1 MAGNTELLENL
12 SALRKLYE
20 GLCAPVRGAHDLT
33 QTEVDVAA
41 FLGNNPHMDTASHIV
56 ELRMLPKANVS
67 LAVDALIRKGLAN
80 RQPDENDRRRIHIKL
95 TPQGQA
101 LLPKLREI
109 QLAYEQ
115 ILFQD
120 FSLEERRVYGEMS
133 GRIWQNARRGWNK
146 GRMDEER
153 LGEEKLDEDRIDK
166 RRTDEG

>member
-1 MAGNTELLENL
+1 M
-12 SALRKLYE
+12 
-20 GLCAPVRGAHDLT
+20 
-33 QTEVDVAA
+33 
-41 FLGNNPHMDTASHIV
+41 
-56 ELRMLPKANVS
+56 
-67 LAVDALIRKGLAN
+67 
-80 RQPDENDRRRIHIKL
+80 RRI
-95 TPQGQA
+95 Q
-101 LLPKLREI
+101 EI

-133 GRIWQNARRGWNK
+133 GRIWPNARRGWNK